1 MQKDHVS
8 SASSADGSSG
18 LAASTDSVT
27 ATFDQDHPDFWPL
40 SPGDI
45 VSSWDWDEENLPGL
59 LSVDKG
65 TSSSSNGGAPLNCQ
79 AADVAIAHT
88 PPSEVGNN
96 ATSSERTCL
105 CQRLADLSHSLSQ
118 DVHGL
123 SSSLE
128 RSDPEYLGQDGD
140 DRIQRAFKAFETFGS
155 LVDEL
160 RTTTTTHNLQAQAE
174 TLLTPVSN
182 SRWSIFSAGNDVCQ
196 HGGRGAQ
203 PSSKTTTAEVSAC
216 ADHHLSMILALH
228 IATSCACLN
237 EILKRTLSSIHAA
250 LVSRQEGGKVS
261 GGSAG
266 SSSAGQLPRL
276 PRLPGI
282 IRIEGLPGDSDHL
295 RARLFAETCL
305 HVATGAH
312 KRLELLAAA
321 VGDTMRCGFSRPLD
335 MVLGRGSCD
344 ESHVDI
350 HGIKLLCS
358 QISSAIEEHAW

>member
-1 MQKDHVS
+1 MQKDHAS

-18 LAASTDSVT
+18 LAASNDSVT
-27 ATFDQDHPDFWPL
+27 ATFDQDHSNFWPL

-65 TSSSSNGGAPLNCQ
+65 TSSSSNGGAPLNCK
-79 AADVAIAHT
+79 AADAAIAHT
-88 PPSEVGNN
+88 PPLDVGNN
-96 ATSSERTCL
+96 ANSSERACL
-105 CQRLADLSHSLSQ
+105 CQRLADLSHSLSR

-123 SSSLE
+123 SSSLKG
-128 RSDPEYLGQDGD
+128 SDPNSLEQDGD

-160 RTTTTTHNLQAQAE
+160 RTTTTTRNLQAQAE
-174 TLLTPVSN
+174 SLLTPVSN
-182 SRWSIFSAGNDVCQ
+182 SRWSTFSSGNNVCQ
-196 HGGRGAQ
+196 HGSRGAQ
-203 PSSKTTTAEVSAC
+203 ASSKTTTAEVSAC

-237 EILKRTLSSIHAA
+237 EILKRTLGSIHAA
-250 LVSRQEGGKVS
+250 LVSRQEG
-261 GGSAG
+261 AG
-266 SSSAGQLPRL
+266 SFSAGQLPRL

-295 RARLFAETCL
+295 RVRLFAETCL

-312 KRLELLAAA
+312 KRIELLAAA
-321 VGDTMRCGFSRPLD
+321 VGDTMRCGVSRPLD

>member
-8 SASSADGSSG
+8 SASSADGSAG
-18 LAASTDSVT
+18 LAGSTESVT
-27 ATFDQDHPDFWPL
+27 ATFDPDHPNFWPL
-40 SPGDI
+40 SPGEI

-65 TSSSSNGGAPLNCQ
+65 TSSSSNGGAPLNCE
-79 AADVAIAHT
+79 AADAAVAHT
-88 PPSEVGNN
+88 PPSDVGNN

-105 CQRLADLSHSLSQ
+105 CQRLADLSHSLSR

-128 RSDPEYLGQDGD
+128 RSDMNCLGQDGD
-140 DRIQRAFKAFETFGS
+140 DRVQRTFKAFETFGS

-160 RTTTTTHNLQAQAE
+160 RTTTTTRNLQAQAE
-174 TLLTPVSN
+174 GLLTPVSN
-182 SRWSIFSAGNDVCQ
+182 SRWSILSAGNDVCQ

-203 PSSKTTTAEVSAC
+203 ASSKMTAADVPAC

-237 EILKRTLSSIHAA
+237 EILKRTLGSIHAA
-250 LVSRQEGGKVS
+250 LVSRQEGAGPLS
-261 GGSAG
+261 G
-266 SSSAGQLPRL
+266 GQLPRL

-295 RARLFAETCL
+295 RVRLFAETCL

-312 KRLELLAAA
+312 KRLELLVAA
-321 VGDTMRCGFSRPLD
+321 VGDTVRCGFSRPLD

-350 HGIKLLCS
+350 HGIKVLCS